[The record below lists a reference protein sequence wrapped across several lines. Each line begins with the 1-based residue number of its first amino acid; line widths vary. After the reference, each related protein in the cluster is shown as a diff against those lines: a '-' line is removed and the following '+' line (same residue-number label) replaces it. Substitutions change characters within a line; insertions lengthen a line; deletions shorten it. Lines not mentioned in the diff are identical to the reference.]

1 MVSILCNNFNA
12 KNEEQAYPA
21 ELTMAAD
28 ERETQ
33 PIVEMKGIVKTFGGI
48 HALQGVNLN
57 IYPGEVHVILGE
69 NGAGKS
75 TLMKILSGIY
85 QPSAGEIII
94 DGHTQTHVTP
104 TQAAH
109 FGISIIYQ
117 ELSVINELSALENLF
132 VGRMPVRR
140 NLGIGKTE
148 SRPYTIVK
156 RLGIVDWAVM
166 ERQASAMAEKLG
178 LKIDLR
184 TPVRDLPIAHRQMI
198 EIAKSLMR
206 HTRVL
211 VMDEPTSSLT
221 NVEIERLFTIVRQL
235 RQEGTAIAFISHKL
249 DEVRAIGD
257 RFTVLKDGAT
267 AGTGIISNTTNDD
280 LVRMM
285 VGRTVKQFFQ
295 TEHTINRDEAP
306 VLRVSN
312 VSSRDRKR
320 VVDVSFDVFSGEI
333 LGFAGLVGSGRTELM
348 NCLFGT
354 MDRSSGKIELN
365 GHDITTRGPV
375 ESVKNGM
382 AYITESRR
390 QTGFMPNF
398 SIKTNVAVARSVK
411 ISPLR
416 GMWGLIR
423 SREEA
428 AIAEEQRKILRIKCS
443 SIEQNIMELS
453 GGNQQKVLV
462 GKWMCTEPEV
472 FIFDEPTRGIDVGAK
487 SEIYKIMRDLSY
499 IGKAIIMVS
508 SELPE
513 ILAVCDRIAV
523 FHSGSIADILD
534 GRKASEEQILALAI
548 AGKGSK

>member
-21 ELTMAAD
+21 ELTMAAN

>member
-1 MVSILCNNFNA
+1 MA
-12 KNEEQAYPA
+12 TNERA
-21 ELTMAAD
+21 TG
-28 ERETQ
+28 

-48 HALQGVNLN
+48 HALQDVNLN

-85 QPSAGEIII
+85 QPSAGEIVV
-94 DGHTQTHVTP
+94 DGDAQTHITP

-132 VGRMPVRR
+132 VGRMPARR
-140 NLGIGKTE
+140 NLGFGKAE
-148 SRPYTIVK
+148 GKGSPLVEK
-156 RLGIVDWAVM
+156 LGVVDWELM
-166 ERQASAMAEKLG
+166 EREASAMAQKLG

-235 RQEGTAIAFISHKL
+235 RQEGTAITFISHKL

-267 AGTGIISNTTNDD
+267 AGTGMIADTTNDD

-285 VGRTVKQFFQ
+285 VGRTVKQFFH
-295 TEHTINRDEAP
+295 TEHLINRDQAP
-306 VLRVSN
+306 ILRVSN

-320 VVDVSFDVFSGEI
+320 VVNVSFNVYSGEI
-333 LGFAGLVGSGRTELM
+333 FGFAGLVGSGRTELM

-354 MDRSSGKIELN
+354 MDRATGTIELN
-365 GHDITTRGPV
+365 GHDITTHGPV

-398 SIKTNVAVARSVK
+398 SIKTNIVVSRSVK

-416 GMWGLIR
+416 GIWGLIR
-423 SREEA
+423 EGEEA
-428 AIAEEQRKILRIKCS
+428 ATAEEPT
-443 SIEQNIMELS
+443 
-453 GGNQQKVLV
+453 QKFADQVLFDS
-462 GKWMCTEPEV
+462 TEYN
-472 FIFDEPTRGIDVGAK
+472 GAF
-487 SEIYKIMRDLSY
+487 RW
-499 IGKAIIMVS
+499 
-508 SELPE
+508 
-513 ILAVCDRIAV
+513 
-523 FHSGSIADILD
+523 
-534 GRKASEEQILALAI
+534 
-548 AGKGSK
+548 

>member
-1 MVSILCNNFNA
+1 
-12 KNEEQAYPA
+12 
-21 ELTMAAD
+21 MATS
-28 ERETQ
+28 ERAIR
-33 PIVEMKGIVKTFGGI
+33 PLVEMKGIVKTFGGI
-48 HALQGVNLN
+48 HALEGVNLN

-85 QPSAGEIII
+85 QPSTGEIIV
-94 DGHTQTHVTP
+94 DGHAHSHMAP
-104 TQAAH
+104 TQAAQ

-132 VGRMPVRR
+132 VGRIPVRTSLSSGTADQVLTKR
-140 NLGIGKTE
+140 KASAIVEKLG
-148 SRPYTIVK
+148 V
-156 RLGIVDWAVM
+156 VDWSLM

-178 LKIDLR
+178 LNIDLR
-184 TPVRDLPIAHRQMI
+184 TPIRELPIAHRQMI
-198 EIAKSLMR
+198 EIAKALMR

-221 NVEIERLFTIVRQL
+221 NVEIERLFSIVRQL
-235 RQEGTAIAFISHKL
+235 REQGTAIVFISHKL
-249 DEVRAIGD
+249 GEVRAIGD

-267 AGTGIISNTTNDD
+267 AGTGMIAETTNDE

-285 VGRTVKQFFQ
+285 VGRTVKQYFL
-295 TEHTINRDEAP
+295 TEHAIDRDQPP

-312 VSSRDRKR
+312 ISSRDRKQ
-320 VVDVSFDVFSGEI
+320 VVDVSFKVYSGEI
-333 LGFAGLVGSGRTELM
+333 LGFSGLVGSGRTELM
-348 NCLFGT
+348 KCLFGT
-354 MDRSSGKIELN
+354 MSRASGTIELN

-390 QTGFMPNF
+390 QTGYMPNF
-398 SIKTNVAVARSVK
+398 SIKTNIVISRSVK
-411 ISPLR
+411 ISAFR
-416 GMWGLIR
+416 GLWGLIR
-423 SREEA
+423 EREDA
-428 AIAEEQRKILRIKCS
+428 GIAEDQRKVLRIKCS
-443 SIEQNIMELS
+443 STEQNITELS

-462 GKWMCTEPEV
+462 GKWMCTAPEV

-487 SEIYKIMRDLSY
+487 SEIYKIMRDLSDE
-499 IGKAIIMVS
+499 GKAIIMVS

-523 FHSGSIADILD
+523 FHSGRIVDILD
-534 GRKASEEQILALAI
+534 GATASEEQILGLAI
-548 AGKGSK
+548 SGRASK